1 MTRKGR
7 LLITG
12 GAGFLGSHLCERML
26 AEGWQVWCADNLSTG
41 SYENIERLE
50 DEKGFCFLHV
60 DVTAALDVPGPLDA
74 VLHFASPASPKD
86 YLRLPIE
93 TLAVGSLGT
102 FNALKVAREK
112 RARFMLASTSET
124 YGDPRVHPQPESY
137 WGNVNPV
144 GPRSVYDEAKRFAE
158 AATMAYRRY
167 YSVNTTIVRIF
178 NTYGP
183 RMRPHDGRA
192 VPTFILQ
199 ALAGEPITVAGHG
212 TQTRSV
218 CYVDD
223 LVDGILRLLDSPHA
237 GPFNVGSPDELPV
250 LALAEM
256 IRDLC
261 QSESPISF
269 IARPE
274 DDPCVR
280 QPDISLA
287 RDMLGWSPSVDVVD
301 GLSRTIE
308 WFRARQDPF
317 PVSDRAKPSIQRR
330 PAS

>member
-1 MTRKGR
+1 MTMTSR

-12 GAGFLGSHLCERML
+12 GAGFLGSHLCERLL
-26 AEGWQVWCADNLSTG
+26 ADGWEVLCVDNLSTG
-41 SYENIERLE
+41 SRSNIAHLQ
-50 DEKGFCFLHV
+50 DHKGFRFLQA
-60 DVTAALDVPGPLDA
+60 DVCAPFPIPQHLDA

-86 YLRLPIE
+86 YLQLPLE
-93 TLAVGSLGT
+93 TLAVGSQGT
-102 FNALKVAREK
+102 LNALKLAREK

-124 YGDPRVHPQPESY
+124 YGDPMVHPQQESY

-167 YSVNTTIVRIF
+167 YSVDTAIVRIF

-199 ALAGEPITVAGHG
+199 ALAGEPITVAGDG

-223 LVDGILRLLDSPHA
+223 LVDGILRLLESPHA
-237 GPFNVGSPDELPV
+237 GPLNVGSPDELPV

-287 RDMLGWSPSVDVVD
+287 RNILGWSPSVDVID

-308 WFRARQDPF
+308 WFRGRQDHHPAS
-317 PVSDRAKPSIQRR
+317 VRATPSIQPR
-330 PAS
+330 

>member
-1 MTRKGR
+1 MTMTSR

-12 GAGFLGSHLCERML
+12 GAGFLGSHLCERLL
-26 AEGWQVWCADNLSTG
+26 ADGWEVLCVDNLSTG
-41 SYENIERLE
+41 SRSNIAHLQ
-50 DEKGFCFLHV
+50 DNKGFRFLQA
-60 DVTAALDVPGPLDA
+60 DVCAPFPVPQRLDA

-86 YLRLPIE
+86 YLQLPLE
-93 TLAVGSLGT
+93 TLAVGSQGT
-102 FNALKVAREK
+102 LNALKLAREK

-124 YGDPRVHPQPESY
+124 YGDPMVHPQQESY

-158 AATMAYRRY
+158 AATVAYRRY
-167 YSVNTTIVRIF
+167 YSVDTAIVRIF

-199 ALAGEPITVAGHG
+199 ALAGEPITVAGDG

-223 LVDGILRLLDSPHA
+223 LVDGILRLLESPHA
-237 GPFNVGSPDELPV
+237 GPINVGSPDELPV

-287 RDMLGWSPSVDVVD
+287 RNMLGWSPSVDVTD

-308 WFRARQDPF
+308 WFRRRQDHHPAS
-317 PVSDRAKPSIQRR
+317 VRATPSIQPR
-330 PAS
+330 

>member
-1 MTRKGR
+1 MTGTRKGR

-12 GAGFLGSHLCERML
+12 GAGFLGSHLCERLL
-26 AEGWQVWCADNLSTG
+26 ADGWKVWCADNLSTG
-41 SYENIERLE
+41 SYENIEHLE
-50 DEKGFCFLHV
+50 NESGFCFLHA
-60 DVTAALDVPGPLDA
+60 DVTAALDFPGPLDA

-86 YLRLPIE
+86 YLQLPIE

-102 FNALKVAREK
+102 FNALELARTK

-124 YGDPRVHPQPESY
+124 YGDPAVHPQPESY
-137 WGNVNPV
+137 WGHVNPV

-167 YSVNTTIVRIF
+167 HGVDTTIVRIF

-199 ALAGEPITVAGHG
+199 ALAGEPITVAGDG
-212 TQTRSV
+212 KQTRSV

-223 LVDGILRLLDSPHA
+223 LVDGILLLLDSSHA
-237 GPFNVGSPDELPV
+237 GPLNVGSSDELPV
-250 LALAEM
+250 LVLAEM

-269 IARPE
+269 MALPE

-280 QPDISLA
+280 QPDLSLA
-287 RDMLGWSPSVDVVD
+287 RNVLGWSPSVDVFD
-301 GLSRTIE
+301 GLGRTIE
-308 WFRARQDPF
+308 WFRGRQGPSLA
-317 PVSDRAKPSIQRR
+317 SDHAKPPIGAR
-330 PAS
+330 